1 MISHVHM
8 KGTQHT
14 GSQKVHHLLQLL
26 QQGPGSCTLFNKTIF
41 THVHRETATYRKPEG
56 ASPAAAVAA
65 GTWRLPPVQQDNV
78 LTCIQR
84 GSNTQEGAAPSA
96 AVAAGTWQLQPVQ
109 QNKLLTCPQRDHKE
123 TATYRKPEGASPSA
137 AVAAGTWQLPPVQQ
151 DHLHTCTQRDS
162 NIQEARRCITCCS
175 CCSSDLAAAAISTR
189 HCSLMC
195 TKKKQCTGTQKVH
208 QLLQLL
214 QQVTGSCSLFNRTNF
229 SHVHNETATYRK
241 P

>member
-1 MISHVHM
+1 M

-26 QQGPGSCTLFNKTIF
+26 QQGPGGCRLFNRTTFSLVYKEVA
-41 THVHRETATYRKPEG
+41 THRK
-56 ASPAAAVAA
+56 
-65 GTWRLPPVQQDNV
+65 VQHLLQ
-78 LTCIQR
+78 LLQQGP
-84 GSNTQEGAAPSA
+84 GSCSLFNRTNFSL
-96 AVAAGTWQLQPVQ
+96 V
-109 QNKLLTCPQRDHKE
+109 HKE

-151 DHLHTCTQRDS
+151 DNLHTCTQRDS

-189 HCSLMC
+189 HYSLMC